1 MTPRSGRRRRS
12 PSATSWSDAGP
23 AVFFLSD
30 YGTVDEFVGVVHAV
44 VHRLAP
50 GLAVIDLSHR
60 IPPFDIGAGSA
71 MVVRSAPFLGAGVVL
86 AVVDPGVGTGRRG
99 VAIET
104 GGPDTAPRWLVGPD
118 NGLLAAGAA
127 VLGGAIRAISLHA
140 RPSTFDG
147 RDVFAPAAAHLATGG
162 DPGALGTEVD
172 PGGLMSPP
180 GSPGGGPV
188 VVAGAWGPELVASV
202 VWIDRFGNVQ
212 LDCGP
217 GHLDALGIA
226 IGDTAWV
233 AVAATTDGLLP
244 VRRVEAFGRLGAGA
258 LGLMV
263 DANRRIALVMDRAS
277 AAERIGLTGAGP
289 GTGGPGQAAPTQP
302 GGALRQV
309 RIIGAPPPWSRT
321 GAAEPG

>member
-1 MTPRSGRRRRS
+1 MTLRTGRRRRGS
-12 PSATSWSDAGP
+12 PAASWSDAGP

-30 YGTVDEFVGVVHAV
+30 YGTADEFVGVVHAV
-44 VHRLAP
+44 LHRLAP

-71 MVVRSAPFLGAGVVL
+71 MLVRSAPSLGPGVVL

-99 VAIET
+99 VAIEI
-104 GGPDTAPRWLVGPD
+104 GGPEATPRWVVGPD

-140 RPSTFDG
+140 GPTTFDG

-162 DPGALGTEVD
+162 DPNALGTEVD
-172 PGGLMSPP
+172 PGGLSSPP
-180 GSPGGGPV
+180 DSTGGGPV
-188 VVAGAWGPELVASV
+188 VVAGAGGPELVVSV
-202 VWIDRFGNVQ
+202 VWIDGFGNVQ

-217 GHLDALGIA
+217 DDLDGLGIA
-226 IGDTAWV
+226 VGDTVWIA
-233 AVAATTDGLLP
+233 AAAATDGP
-244 VRRVEAFGRLGAGA
+244 APARRVEAFGRLGAGA

-289 GTGGPGQAAPTQP
+289 GVGGSGRAAPTQP
-302 GGALRQV
+302 REAFRQV
-309 RIIGAPPPWSRT
+309 RIVGAPPPRSRIGT
-321 GAAEPG
+321 VEVS